1 MSLKR
6 THKNKAQE
14 LHFHHTWM
22 VINKLLEVYVK
33 KKKKSVWEQHEQHE
47 KEIMFQETSIC
58 GQFWVWSA
66 KQDFG
71 L

>member
-1 MSLKR
+1 ML
-6 THKNKAQE
+6 
-14 LHFHHTWM
+14 
-22 VINKLLEVYVK
+22 K